1 MNILDQ
7 IRDENPSLLF
17 VNDEELIEQLL
28 DEYQGDLSP

>member
-17 VNDEELIEQLL
+17 VSDEELIEQLL
-28 DEYQGDLSP
+28 DEYQGD